1 MSHKSYCEAL
11 MSVFL
16 KSGVGI
22 LPKSHK
28 LSRLLSPAT
37 VSAWK
42 LLSPINIYAFPSLIV
57 QNEFFFPDKKARDLV
72 VMTFEH

>member
-1 MSHKSYCEAL
+1 